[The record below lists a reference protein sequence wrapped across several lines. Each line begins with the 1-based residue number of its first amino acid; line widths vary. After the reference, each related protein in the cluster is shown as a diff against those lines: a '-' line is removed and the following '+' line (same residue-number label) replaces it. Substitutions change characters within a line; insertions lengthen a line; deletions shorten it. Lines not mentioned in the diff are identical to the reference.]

1 MIPAANSTFNHVR
14 DIVASSMTYAE
25 KIYDALMRLPFAAFQ
40 LFLLVRELT
49 GIRTLIAY
57 HPYAGGD
64 WSFVIALA
72 ARVSVV
78 IFITVLLGFYVSRFR
93 PISKYS
99 NWNPKITALLG
110 ALFTYLLVLTPRAPA
125 DPLWDGLSTLL
136 VLVGSTAAILVVVD
150 LGRSLSIMP
159 EARRLVTAGL
169 YRRIR
174 HPLYLAEEIAI
185 IGVYL
190 QFRSWQ
196 TLPILVLHF
205 YFQIRRMDW
214 EEGILA
220 KAFPE
225 YAEYRQ
231 RTHRL
236 FPRLY

>member
-1 MIPAANSTFNHVR
+1 
-14 DIVASSMTYAE
+14 MTNAE
-25 KIYDALMRLPFAAFQ
+25 KIYDALMRLPYVAFQ
-40 LFLLVRELT
+40 SFFLVREVS
-49 GIRTLIAY
+49 GIRTLIAF

-64 WSFVIALA
+64 WPFVMTIA

-78 IFITVLLGFYVSRFR
+78 IFITVLLSFYVSRFR

-99 NWNPKITALLG
+99 SWNPKITALLG
-110 ALFTYLLVLTPRAPA
+110 TLFTYLLLLTPRAPA
-125 DPLWDGLSTLL
+125 DAFWDSLSTLL
-136 VLVGSTAAILVVVD
+136 VLIGSTTAILVVVD

-159 EARRLVTAGL
+159 EARKLVTSGL

-174 HPLYLAEEIAI
+174 HPLYFAEEIAI
-185 IGVYL
+185 IGFYL

-196 TLPILVLHF
+196 TLPILVIHF

-225 YAEYRQ
+225 YAGYKQ
-231 RTHRL
+231 RTYRL

>member
-1 MIPAANSTFNHVR
+1 
-14 DIVASSMTYAE
+14 MTNAE
-25 KIYDALMRLPFAAFQ
+25 KLYDAVMRLPYVAYQ
-40 LFLLVRELT
+40 LFFLVREISGL
-49 GIRTLIAY
+49 RALIGF
-57 HPYAGGD
+57 HPYVGGD
-64 WSFVIALA
+64 WSFVMMVA
-72 ARVSVV
+72 ARVSIV
-78 IFITVLLGFYVSRFR
+78 IFITVLLSFYVSRFR

-110 ALFTYLLVLTPRAPA
+110 TLFMYLLLLTPRAPV
-125 DPLWDGLSTLL
+125 DVFWDSLSTALI
-136 VLVGSTAAILVVVD
+136 LVGCVTAILVVVD

-159 EARRLVTAGL
+159 EARKLVTRGL

-185 IGVYL
+185 IGFYL

-196 TLPILVLHF
+196 TLPILVIHF

-214 EEGILA
+214 EESILA

-225 YAEYRQ
+225 YAEYKQ
-231 RTHRL
+231 RTYRL

>member
-1 MIPAANSTFNHVR
+1 
-14 DIVASSMTYAE
+14 MTNTE
-25 KIYDALMRLPFAAFQ
+25 KIYDALMRLPYVAFQ
-40 LFLLVRELT
+40 LFFLVRELT

-64 WSFVIALA
+64 WPFVLTIA

-78 IFITVLLGFYVSRFR
+78 IFLTVLLSFYVSRFR

-99 NWNPKITALLG
+99 SWNPKITALLG
-110 ALFTYLLVLTPRAPA
+110 TLFTYILLLTPRAPA
-125 DPLWDGLSTLL
+125 DAFWDGLSTLL
-136 VLVGSTAAILVVVD
+136 VLVGSITAVLVVVD

-159 EARRLVTAGL
+159 EARKLVTSGL

-185 IGVYL
+185 IGFYL

-196 TLPILVLHF
+196 TLPIVLIHF

-214 EEGILA
+214 EESILG
-220 KAFPE
+220 KAFPD
-225 YAEYRQ
+225 YAEYKL
-231 RTHRL
+231 RTYRL